1 VIARRWRVWA
11 SREQADAVGPYLH
24 ATGSGDALRTPGNE
38 GALLLRRDDVEE
50 TLFELTTLWRSMD
63 AIREFAGEDYTRAVL
78 YENDEQYFL
87 RWDERVEHFEVTSL
101 EGLNQQVALGTNRS
115 L

>member
-11 SREQADAVGPYLH
+11 SREQADAVGPYLR

-38 GALLLRRDDVEE
+38 GALLLRCDDVEE

-63 AIREFAGEDYTRAVL
+63 AIREFAGEGYTRAVL

-101 EGLNQQVALGTNRS
+101 EDLNQQVALGS
-115 L
+115 

>member
-1 VIARRWRVWA
+1 MA
-11 SREQADAVGPYLH
+11 SLGLPRTSKPVGPSLR
-24 ATGSGDALRTPGNE
+24 ATGTGDALRTPGNE
-38 GALLLRRDDVEE
+38 GTLLLRRVEVEVEE

-78 YENDEQYFL
+78 YANDEQYFL

-101 EGLNQQVALGTNRS
+101 EGLNQQVVPGS
-115 L
+115 